1 MGRTKG
7 SGTTSTIE
15 PITGT
20 KASFPK
26 SGKGHVSSKV
36 SFPKSWMDALGVT
49 EENPN
54 IKKTFQDGKIII
66 EKEGN

>member
-7 SGTTSTIE
+7 SGTTSTDK
-15 PITGT
+15 PLLG
-20 KASFPK
+20 KANFPSSGKGYK
-26 SGKGHVSSKV
+26 SGKVGI
-36 SFPKSWMDALGVT
+36 PKSWLEALGVT

-66 EKEGN
+66 EKEEV

>member
-1 MGRTKG
+1 MGK
-7 SGTTSTIE
+7 TISINE

-20 KASFPK
+20 KAMFPK
-26 SGKGHVSSKV
+26 GGNGNITPKINI
-36 SFPKSWMDALGVT
+36 PKSWMDALGVT

-66 EKEGN
+66 EKEGD